1 MSERLGMADGRCFTI
16 HTSAQLF
23 NDYIMDQNGVPVQDN
38 YSFRKMLQQKGP
50 EILKPLERQG
60 PCINCDKPLLNVS
73 GTY

>member
-1 MSERLGMADGRCFTI
+1 MADGRCFTI

-38 YSFRKMLQQKGP
+38 YRFRKMLQQKGP
-50 EILKPLERQG
+50 EILKPLERKG
-60 PCINCDKPLLNVS
+60 PCINCDEPLLNVS